1 MPGWRRL
8 HLTFHLLFIGAILG
22 LAALAIWTDLRGYE
36 QTRAT
41 LAAQAKY
48 SADLFLKELESPE
61 GQVVLAN
68 LNFSSEAHE
77 LRPTLTSARIRV
89 MRAAMPDDYAIGKA
103 CYLTFR
109 VQDKESLTVCAAIDH
124 STSAVTNPGRFLY
137 VIVRFTSDTIT
148 PHQGFGS
155 PVTAGDYFRL
165 EVKRA
170 SGNQQRWLLAL
181 DNFSKQALIDA
192 QGYARDE
199 RIDPESYQI
208 TAYPADDRW
217 AVSDL
222 FARRSDHHVKGSFA
236 TGSAPSHE
244 RLLAIAID
252 MTSLVGPNESW
263 PIQNGS
269 ALVRIA
275 HYRGDAEGE
284 NPELRGA
291 TYSQQGDQV
300 QDLVGMPLVS
310 ARALYSSPGL
320 GETVSLFRR
329 GDEPAMWIDHFEREA
344 KLDAAAYQWPLWR
357 DRWFNTAPITTTS
370 RIERVPD
377 YEVRTSVPAAVAIST
392 WNRFAPK
399 LALSF
404 VAVLA
409 VVIVLY
415 GVTMRAVLSRLMKL
429 AASAS
434 ATTVGAGLAPLPYEN
449 ARDEL
454 GLLSRTLTG
463 LIAKVREDSA
473 RREQETQDRLKR
485 EYETLRVIGHHI
497 RSPIQALLALNP
509 PESRS
514 WSYIDR
520 INKAVQAIFGGDA
533 LRDAFNRMYGEPV
546 RIDLSEFL
554 AQLTSNAAQIGIQAV
569 EFKSAGKRVAVDVD
583 DGALSDSLV
592 QILNNANAYRT
603 SGTAIVIALDTMD
616 GKAVISI
623 QNTGPTIPE
632 AWLEDIFKFGVSVH
646 PTSSGNQGQGLFVA
660 RELVAK
666 MGGTVVARNLD
677 QGVSIEI
684 VIPVASD
691 TSL

>member
-22 LAALAIWTDLRGYE
+22 LTGLAIWTDLRGYE
-36 QTRAT
+36 QTRET
-41 LAAQAKY
+41 LAAQVKY
-48 SADLFLKELESPE
+48 NNDLFLKELESPE

-68 LNFSSEAHE
+68 LDFRSEAHE

-89 MRAAMPDDYAIGKA
+89 MRGAMPDDYTIGKA

-109 VQDKESLTVCAAIDH
+109 VRDKEPLTACAAIDH

-148 PHQGFGS
+148 PHEGFGN
-155 PVTAGDYFRL
+155 PVMAGDYFRL

-208 TAYPADDRW
+208 TAYPANDRW
-217 AVSDL
+217 TVSDF
-222 FARRSDHHVKGSFA
+222 FARRSDHHVKGSFV
-236 TGSAPSHE
+236 TGPAPSRE
-244 RLLAIAID
+244 RLLTIAVD
-252 MTSLVGPNESW
+252 MTSLVGPKESW
-263 PIQNGS
+263 PIQSGS

-291 TYSQQGDQV
+291 TYIQQGDQI
-300 QDLVGMPLVS
+300 QDLVGLPLVS
-310 ARALYSSPGL
+310 ARSLYSSPGL

-329 GDEPAMWIDHFEREA
+329 GDERAIWIDHFERDA
-344 KLDAAAYQWPLWR
+344 KLDAAAFQWPLWR
-357 DRWFNTAPITTTS
+357 DRWLNTAPINTLS
-370 RIERVPD
+370 GIESIPG
-377 YEVRTSVPAAVAIST
+377 YEVRASIPAAVAILT

-415 GVTMRAVLSRLMKL
+415 GVTMRAVLSRLMNL

-434 ATTVGAGLAPLPYEN
+434 ATTGGASAVPLPYEN

-454 GLLSRTLTG
+454 GLMSRTLTG

-473 RREQETQDRLKR
+473 RREQETQDRLRR

-509 PESRS
+509 PDSRS
-514 WSYIDR
+514 WPYIDR

-546 RIDLSEFL
+546 RIDLSDFL
-554 AQLTSNAAQIGIQAV
+554 AQLTLNAAQIGIQSV
-569 EFKSAGKRVAVDVD
+569 EFKGVGKRVAVDVD
-583 DGALSDSLV
+583 DGALSDAMV
-592 QILNNANAYRT
+592 QILNNANAYRP
-603 SGTAIVIALDTMD
+603 SGTPIMIALDTLD
-616 GKAVISI
+616 EKAIISI
-623 QNTGPTIPE
+623 ENNGPTIPE
-632 AWLEDIFKFGVSVH
+632 AWLEDIFKFGVSIH

-660 RELVAK
+660 RELIAK
-666 MGGTVVARNLD
+666 MGGTVVARNLE
-677 QGVSIEI
+677 QGVSIQI
-684 VIPVASD
+684 VIPVAAD
-691 TSL
+691 TPV